1 MAIFELETWQ
11 AVATSA
17 LERLGSSLEAI
28 LPSLVAT
35 LAILGAGWAVAR
47 GVESVSARVLAR
59 VGLDRA
65 ARRARVVEL
74 LRSGGIESPPS
85 AIVGRLLFW
94 VLMLTFVLS
103 AADVLGL
110 TAVTSPL
117 ERLVAWLPNVIAAAL
132 LLLAGLVLG
141 RLARG
146 AVGSGAA
153 AAGLAPSASLGAA
166 AQSAVVAVLAV
177 LAAQQLGVDTA
188 LLVTVIGIAAGAAAL
203 TMGSAFALG
212 ARPVVTHILAGHFLR
227 ESLPVGA
234 HVQVGGRTGT
244 VERVG
249 AVETRFRDESGAWS
263 VPNGRLLEETV
274 EH

>member
-11 AVATSA
+11 AVATGA
-17 LERLGSSLEAI
+17 AERLGASLEAI
-28 LPSLVAT
+28 LPSVVAT
-35 LAILGAGWAVAR
+35 LALLAVGWAVAR
-47 GVESVSARVLAR
+47 AVEAVGSRALRR

-65 ARRARVVEL
+65 ARSARVVEL

-94 VLMLTFVLS
+94 VLMLTFLLS

-110 TAVTSPL
+110 RAVTQPI
-117 ERLVAWLPNVIAAAL
+117 ERLVAWLPNVIGAAL

-146 AVGSGAA
+146 AVASSAA
-153 AAGLAPSASLGAA
+153 AAGLAPSAALGAA
-166 AQSAVVAVLAV
+166 AQSAVVVVLAV
-177 LAAQQLGVDTA
+177 LAAQQLGVETA
-188 LLVTVIGIAAGAAAL
+188 LLVTVIAVAAGAAAL
-203 TMGSAFALG
+203 TMGAAFALG

-227 ESLPVGA
+227 ESLPAGA
-234 HVQVGGRTGT
+234 RVEVAGRSGT

-249 AVETRFRDESGAWS
+249 AVETRFRDEAGAWS
-263 VPNGRLLEETV
+263 LPNARLLEETV
-274 EH
+274 ER